1 MKAAGPIHV
10 CVHWQGV
17 QLLTVGTWA
26 GCPADSGYIRAG
38 GPADFHVNRYMY
50 WASLHGSNHSTL
62 HMRIPSRR
70 KSMAT
75 VPYYML

>member
-1 MKAAGPIHV
+1 MYMGE
-10 CVHWQGV
+10 GV

-38 GPADFHVNRYMY
+38 GGPADFHVNTYMY
-50 WASLHGSNHSTL
+50 WTSLHGSNHGTL

-70 KSMAT
+70 KSMAI

>member
-1 MKAAGPIHV
+1 MYMG
-10 CVHWQGV
+10 QGV
-17 QLLTVGTWA
+17 QLPTVGTWV
-26 GCPADSGYIRAG
+26 GC
-38 GPADFHVNRYMY
+38 PADFHVNTYMY